1 MVTDLEFNT
10 VLVVTVNVAVVA
22 PAVTVTL
29 AGTCA
34 AALLLES
41 DTAAP
46 PAGAFPLS
54 ITVPVDEM
62 PPCTLV
68 GFSVTEA
75 NVAGFIFNVAICVA
89 P

>member
-1 MVTDLEFNT
+1 MVADVEFNT
-10 VLVVTVNVAVVA
+10 VLVVTVNVAAVA

-41 DTAAP
+41 ATAAP

-54 ITVPVDEM
+54 VTVPVDET

-75 NVAGFIFNVAICVA
+75 NVAGFIFNVAVCIA

>member
-1 MVTDLEFNT
+1 MVTDVELNT
-10 VLVVTVNVAVVA
+10 ALVVTVNVAVVA

-29 AGTCA
+29 GGTCA
-34 AALLLES
+34 APLLLDS
-41 DTAAP
+41 ATAAP
-46 PAGAFPLS
+46 PAGAFPLNV
-54 ITVPVDEM
+54 TVPVDEV

-75 NVAGFIFNVAICVA
+75 TVEGFIFNVAICAV